1 MRKTAFHRITLIVLI
16 SAILL
21 LGWASVEAQGEN
33 LLTNPGFEDPYPTF
47 DGAPVRRVANGWVPW
62 HVLATADMPT
72 FQNAQPEYA
81 PAAPDRAR
89 IRNGNNA
96 QLYFSFFATHDGG
109 IYQRVTGITSG
120 TEMRFSVYAYVWSST
135 FTDVELSEEDGDVLL
150 QVGIDPTGGT
160 DGESNAIVWSTL
172 IEQYDA
178 YREYSVITTANSS
191 AVTVFVRSTVGF
203 PVQNSHIYLDDAV
216 LAQTTGSAPV
226 IETEESEP
234 TETTVPSTNTVEPT
248 DTSSPPTNTPL
259 PASDTPVPPT
269 DIPESTD
276 TPVLPSDTPV
286 PAVEVTKDDIGI
298 ILPTDT
304 EEPIVVPPTET
315 PLPTATAVPSD
326 TPVPTA
332 TPIPTE
338 TQEPSPTQEVP
349 TDGIIPTATLVRL
362 PTATPVGGDVAPI
375 SDTFPGTIIH
385 TVRAGDT
392 VGELATLYG
401 SSTGAII
408 EANGLNSSAL
418 IFRGQGLVI
427 PVRLAAPATSTP
439 TATPVVVVV
448 TATLSPPPDNIYVVQ
463 PGDTL
468 TRIALRFNTTVATL
482 AQLNGIVNANQI
494 QVGQRIAVPV
504 PEVAAPDAPSVAA
517 PVTIEPV
524 TYVVQPGDNLFRI
537 ALRFGV
543 SMQQLAI
550 ENGIVNMNRVFI
562 GQVLVIPV

>member
-1 MRKTAFHRITLIVLI
+1 
-16 SAILL
+16 
-21 LGWASVEAQGEN
+21 
-33 LLTNPGFEDPYPTF
+33 
-47 DGAPVRRVANGWVPW
+47 
-62 HVLATADMPT
+62 
-72 FQNAQPEYA
+72 
-81 PAAPDRAR
+81 
-89 IRNGNNA
+89 
-96 QLYFSFFATHDGG
+96 
-109 IYQRVTGITSG
+109 
-120 TEMRFSVYAYVWSST
+120 
-135 FTDVELSEEDGDVLL
+135 
-150 QVGIDPTGGT
+150 
-160 DGESNAIVWSTL
+160 
-172 IEQYDA
+172 
-178 YREYSVITTANSS
+178 
-191 AVTVFVRSTVGF
+191 
-203 PVQNSHIYLDDAV
+203 
-216 LAQTTGSAPV
+216 
-226 IETEESEP
+226 
-234 TETTVPSTNTVEPT
+234 
-248 DTSSPPTNTPL
+248 
-259 PASDTPVPPT
+259 
-269 DIPESTD
+269 
-276 TPVLPSDTPV
+276 V